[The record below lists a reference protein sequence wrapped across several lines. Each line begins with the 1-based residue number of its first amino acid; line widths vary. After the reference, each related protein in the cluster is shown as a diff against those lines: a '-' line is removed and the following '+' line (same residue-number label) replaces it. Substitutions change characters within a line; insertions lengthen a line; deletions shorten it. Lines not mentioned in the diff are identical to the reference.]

1 MTIEKLFKKEK
12 INVRLYN
19 ICTKHKFES
28 IDHLKEYYLEYKTFL
43 NLDDCGYKSNE
54 ELIELCINYEEISF
68 ENEEDNHPKS
78 IVSKLTQDQR
88 EAINNFIYVNS
99 KKLTVRSK
107 NRLSLYLKGNFNIE
121 NFAEKILFDEYFD
134 AINIQK
140 VGYKSAEEINK
151 FISIVQNKLIEISE
165 YEDKASVL
173 KIKNKLL
180 MKRLFPNINVPDSLL
195 EPVSIFRIVQF
206 LLDKNSLFDTT
217 KTVIVKSGFKI
228 FDEQEYFKI
237 FNKQEYLTLDEIGD
251 KVELTR
257 ERIRQLRIE
266 CLKEMYDKLA
276 FIQNFDE
283 DLNQKYS
290 IDIDTNYIDID
301 DATVQKINHENETSF
316 SKEFIMYI
324 LYVYFHDKFLL
335 VGNIEDVLQINY
347 SNPSYKHNWK
357 SFYLINR
364 ELAQKNDFEVVVND
378 IHKRI
383 NSKIDETYS
392 LDLKSYLSSLLK
404 IKDTDYL
411 SELSSIL
418 EHIINA
424 EFELYLDENEEL
436 TFKRNTYISIYEYA
450 LEALEAIGEPSTIDE
465 IYNKVTEI
473 HPSYD
478 TNEEK
483 LRNAIL
489 NEKIF
494 ITEAKT
500 NKYGLK
506 KWGGDSVDYS
516 RLSRRDIVEKKLT
529 NSDKPL
535 HISELLDE
543 VHEYKEK
550 TNIRNLITNLKL
562 DTSNTF
568 VFFNQQFV
576 GLTSKKNNYDLDKY
590 ENIPLQLGKEI
601 IRKHKQGYC
610 VEKIKIYLKDE
621 YDLSSYESELIINTL
636 DYFNEK
642 NHE

>member
-1 MTIEKLFKKEK
+1 MTLEKLFKKEK

-28 IDHLKEYYLEYKTFL
+28 IDDLKEYYLEHKTFL

-54 ELIELCINYEEISF
+54 ELIELCSNYEESSF
-68 ENEEDNHPKS
+68 ENEEDNHLKS

-88 EAINNFIYVNS
+88 EAIDNFIYVNS

-121 NFAEKILFDEYFD
+121 NFAEKKLFDAYFD
-134 AINIQK
+134 AINIK
-140 VGYKSAEEINK
+140 NVGNKSAEEINK

-165 YEDKASVL
+165 YEDKASVI

-180 MKRLFPNINVPDSLL
+180 LKCLFPNINVPDSLV

-228 FDEQEYFKI
+228 FNEQEYFKI

-251 KVELTR
+251 KVELTK
-257 ERIRQLRIE
+257 ERVRQLRIE
-266 CLKEMYDKLA
+266 CLNEMYDKLA

-283 DLNQKYS
+283 DLYQKYS

-301 DATVQKINHENETSF
+301 DATVQKINDENETSF

-418 EHIINA
+418 EQIITT
-424 EFELYLDENEEL
+424 EFELYLDEAGMI
-436 TFKRNTYISIYEYA
+436 TFKRNTFMSIYEYA

-465 IYNKVTEI
+465 IYSKVKEI

-478 TNEEK
+478 TNEER
-483 LRNAIL
+483 LRNAISR
-489 NEKIF
+489 EEIF
-494 ITEAKT
+494 ITEART
-500 NKYGLK
+500 NKYSLRE
-506 KWGGDSVDYS
+506 WGGDSVDYS

-568 VFFNQQFV
+568 VFFNQKFV
-576 GLTSKKNNYDLDKY
+576 GLTSRRNKYDLDKY

>member
-1 MTIEKLFKKEK
+1 MTLEKLFKKEK
-12 INVRLYN
+12 ISVRLYN

-28 IDHLKEYYLEYKTFL
+28 IDDLKEYYLKHKTFI
-43 NLDDCGYKSNE
+43 NLDDCGFKSNE
-54 ELIELCINYEEISF
+54 ELIELCTNYEESSF
-68 ENEEDNHPKS
+68 ENEEDNHLKS

-88 EAINNFIYVNS
+88 EAIDNFIYVNS

-121 NFAEKILFDEYFD
+121 NFAEKKLFDAYFD
-134 AINIQK
+134 AINIK
-140 VGYKSAEEINK
+140 NVGNKSAEEINK

-165 YEDKASVL
+165 YEDKASVI

-180 MKRLFPNINVPDSLL
+180 LKRLFPNINVPDSLL

-206 LLDKNSLFDTT
+206 LLDKNSLFDAT

-228 FDEQEYFKI
+228 FNEQEYFKI
-237 FNKQEYLTLDEIGD
+237 FDKQEYLTLDEIGD
-251 KVELTR
+251 KVELTK

-266 CLKEMYDKLA
+266 CLNEMYDKLA

-283 DLNQKYS
+283 DLYQKYS

-301 DATVQKINHENETSF
+301 DATVQKINDENETSF

-335 VGNIEDVLQINY
+335 VGNIEDVLQVNY
-347 SNPSYKHNWK
+347 LNPTNRHSWK

-364 ELAQKNDFEVVVND
+364 ELAQKIDFEVVVND

-383 NSKIDETYS
+383 NSKIDKTYS
-392 LDLKSYLSSLLK
+392 FKFKSYLSGFLK
-404 IKDTDYL
+404 NNDIDHL

-418 EHIINA
+418 EQIITT
-424 EFELYLDENEEL
+424 EFELYLDEAGMI
-436 TFKRNTYISIYEYA
+436 TFKRNTFMSIYEYA

-465 IYNKVTEI
+465 IYSKVKEI

-478 TNEEK
+478 TNEER
-483 LRNAIL
+483 LRNAISR
-489 NEKIF
+489 EEIF
-494 ITEAKT
+494 ITEART
-500 NKYGLK
+500 NKYGLRE
-506 KWGGDSVDYS
+506 WGGDSVDYS

-535 HISELLDE
+535 HISELLDK

-576 GLTSKKNNYDLDKY
+576 GLTSKRNKYDLDKY

-610 VEKIKIYLKDE
+610 VEKIKIYLKEE
-621 YDLSSYESELIINTL
+621 YDLSSYESDLIINTL
-636 DYFNEK
+636 DYFKEK